1 MNSILRRLVLIVK
14 VWLNTLFASAE
25 DPRQV
30 FAAAYQR
37 QRELLQKVRLA
48 HAKVSA
54 SKGQLQAKT
63 ADAERKLPQLEEQA
77 RRALLAGR
85 EDSARFALQLRQV
98 AADEL
103 HNLEE
108 QVRAAQEE
116 EQVLALVEQRLTAE
130 IEAFFAR
137 QEVLAARYSTA
148 AKPRSQINEAL
159 SGVSEEVSGLGQAME
174 RAEQRTEDMQARVS
188 ALDQL
193 IDMGILETP
202 GRAASELLQLKPG
215 DDSSQA
221 VEEKL
226 EALRKELGE
235 GS

>member
-14 VWLNTLFASAE
+14 VWLNALFASAE
-25 DPRQV
+25 DLRQV

-48 HAKVSA
+48 QAKVSG

-108 QVRAAQEE
+108 QVRAVQEE

-130 IEAFFAR
+130 IEVFFAR

-148 AKPRSQINEAL
+148 EAQVQINEAL

-188 ALDQL
+188 VLDQL
-193 IDMGILETP
+193 IEMGILETP

>member
-108 QVRAAQEE
+108 QVRAVQEE

-148 AKPRSQINEAL
+148 EAQVDQRGPEWGL
-159 SGVSEEVSGLGQAME
+159 RGGLGTGPGDGAG
-174 RAEQRTEDMQARVS
+174 RAEDRGYAGQGLGPRPAYRR
-188 ALDQL
+188 
-193 IDMGILETP
+193 GH
-202 GRAASELLQLKPG
+202 PG
-215 DDSSQA
+215 DPWPRRQRAPSAQA
-221 VEEKL
+221 G
-226 EALRKELGE
+226 R
-235 GS
+235 